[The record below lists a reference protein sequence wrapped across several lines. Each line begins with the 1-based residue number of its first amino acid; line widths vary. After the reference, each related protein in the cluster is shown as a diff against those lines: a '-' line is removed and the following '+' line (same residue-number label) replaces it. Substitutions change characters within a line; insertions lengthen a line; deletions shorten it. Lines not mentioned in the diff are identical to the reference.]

1 MVADSIVVAT
11 VSGKAYYIIVSE
23 LKKRRI
29 GFSSLSPGEAVPL
42 GVKVVI
48 TTASER
54 DKVNFPRLLV
64 YEDFADLEELIE
76 RALLIIQGK
85 DKYEEVIVG
94 VDPGK
99 RFGIAVTGDGK
110 VLKVLTAS
118 NVSEATSNIIRILE
132 IIGGDRKV
140 VKIGNGAR
148 EYQKALSELLDE
160 SLTSDVLIESVEE
173 YRTTKASKKA
183 QSWRKHLRDGIS
195 AIEITMR
202 NGRIIKRKEKS
213 DYTGGK
219 GEGSPG

>member
-1 MVADSIVVAT
+1 MVAEPIAVAT

-29 GFSSLSPGEAVPL
+29 SFLSLRSDEAVPL

-54 DKVNFPRLLV
+54 EKVDFPHILIF
-64 YEDFADLEELIE
+64 EDFKDTEELIE
-76 RALLIIQGK
+76 RALMIIQNK

-99 RFGIAVTGDGK
+99 RLGIAITADGK
-110 VLKVLTAS
+110 VLKVLTTS
-118 NVSEATSNIIRILE
+118 SICEATSSIIRILE

-140 VKIGNGAR
+140 VKIGNGAK
-148 EYQKALSELLDE
+148 EYQKSLSELLDKN
-160 SLTSDVLIESVEE
+160 LTSDVLLESVEE

-183 QSWRKHLRDGIS
+183 ESWRKDLRDGIS
-195 AIEITMR
+195 AIEITR
-202 NGRIIKRKEKS
+202 RSGRIIKRNEKS
-213 DYTGGK
+213 EHTGGK
-219 GEGSPG
+219 RKSSLS